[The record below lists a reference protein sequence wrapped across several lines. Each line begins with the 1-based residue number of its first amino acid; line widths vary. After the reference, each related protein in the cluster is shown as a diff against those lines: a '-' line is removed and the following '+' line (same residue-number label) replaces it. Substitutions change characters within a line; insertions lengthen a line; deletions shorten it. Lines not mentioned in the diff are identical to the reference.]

1 LKSRSGL
8 TLLRQTQSLSR
19 PRNQGG
25 YLLLHVDLPTRSE
38 ILAIASAR
46 SQASV
51 TIYLAT
57 SPLTEA
63 AQADRI
69 ALKNLGREAVAQLE
83 AAGTDK
89 RSIWPIEAAL
99 EEIGGDDE
107 FWAHQANSLAI
118 FITPDS
124 LRTFRLPSRLT
135 SAVHVSDRFHIKP
148 LLRAVTFG
156 QDAYVLAIGRGAVRL
171 IEVSGDLPPHAVP
184 VPGLP
189 RDMGDAIGRRSHTP
203 RDRPGNSG
211 EATSENA
218 LLTRYARAVDEA
230 LRPVLSGHER
240 PLIIAA
246 AEPMLSIYRS
256 VSSYAHTAPS
266 GLGGSADH
274 TADHVLAS
282 EARAVLDQL
291 HAGQIAELGALFAER
306 EGQGRA
312 TTDVAQAARA
322 ATFGAID
329 TLIVDI
335 DVTLP
340 GSVDDETGAVTF
352 SDVDDAVTYGVVDE
366 IVSRAMKSGA
376 RIVSARKADVPGNG
390 ALAAILRYP
399 M

>member
-1 LKSRSGL
+1 
-8 TLLRQTQSLSR
+8 
-19 PRNQGG
+19 
-25 YLLLHVDLPTRSE
+25 LLHVDLPTRPE
-38 ILAIASAR
+38 ILALASAR
-46 SQASV
+46 SDSSV

-57 SPLTEA
+57 TPLTEA

-69 ALKNLGREAVAQLE
+69 ALKNLGREAIAQLE

-118 FITPDS
+118 FITPDNF
-124 LRTFRLPSRLT
+124 RTFRLPSRLT

-171 IEVSGDLPPHAVP
+171 IEVSGDLPPHKVQ

-189 RDMGDAIGRRSHTP
+189 KDMADAIGRRSHTP
-203 RDRPGNSG
+203 RDRPGESG
-211 EATSENA
+211 EAASEHA
-218 LLTRYARAVDEA
+218 LLTRYARVVDEA

-256 VSSYAHTAPS
+256 VSSYAHTAPT
-266 GLGGSADH
+266 GLAGSADH

-291 HAGQIAELGALFAER
+291 HAGQIAELGALYTLR

-312 TTDVAQAARA
+312 TTDIAQAARA

-335 DVTLP
+335 DVTVP
-340 GSVDDETGAVTF
+340 GTVDDETGEVTF
-352 SDVDDAVTYGVVDE
+352 AEVDDALTYGVVDE

-376 RIVSARKADVPGNG
+376 HIVSARKADVPGNG

-399 M
+399 I

>member
-1 LKSRSGL
+1 M
-8 TLLRQTQSLSR
+8 
-19 PRNQGG
+19 
-25 YLLLHVDLPTRSE
+25 LHVDLPTRSE
-38 ILAIASAR
+38 ILTLASAR
-46 SQASV
+46 MQPSV

-57 SPLTEA
+57 TPLTAA

-69 ALKNLGREAVAQLE
+69 ALKNLGREAIAQLE
-83 AAGTDK
+83 AVGTDK

-99 EEIGGDDE
+99 DEIGGDDG

-118 FITPDS
+118 FITPDNV
-124 LRTFRLPSRLT
+124 RTFRLPSRLT
-135 SAVHVSDRFHIKP
+135 NAVHVSDRFHIKP

-171 IEVSGDLPPHAVP
+171 IEVSGDLPPHKVS

-189 RDMGDAIGRRSHTP
+189 HDMGDAIHRRSHTP
-203 RDRPGNSG
+203 RDRPGESG

-218 LLTRYARAVDEA
+218 LLTRYARVVDEV

-246 AEPMLSIYRS
+246 TEPMMSVYRS
-256 VSSYAHTAPS
+256 VSSYAHTAPT

-291 HAGQIAELGALFAER
+291 HAARIAELGSLFALR

-340 GSVDDETGAVTF
+340 GTVDDETGAVSF
-352 SDVDDAVTYGVVDE
+352 AELDDAVTYGVVDE
-366 IVSRAMKSGA
+366 IVSRAMKSGTQ
-376 RIVSARKADVPGNG
+376 IVSARKADVPGNG

>member
-1 LKSRSGL
+1 MSPLHANITGVGS
-8 TLLRQTQSLSR
+8 
-19 PRNQGG
+19 
-25 YLLLHVDLPTRSE
+25 LLHVDLPTRSE
-38 ILAIASAR
+38 VLALASAR
-46 SQASV
+46 AKPSI
-51 TIYLAT
+51 TIYLST
-57 SPLTEA
+57 TPMTEA
-63 AQADRI
+63 AEADRI
-69 ALKNLGREAVAQLE
+69 ALKNLGREAIGQLGV
-83 AAGTDK
+83 AGTDK

-99 EEIGGDDE
+99 EEIGNDDG

-118 FITPDS
+118 FITPHS

-148 LLRAVTFG
+148 LLRAVTFR
-156 QDAYVLAIGRGAVRL
+156 QDAWVLATGRGSVRL
-171 IEVSGDLPPHAVP
+171 IEVSGDLPPNPVS
-184 VPGLP
+184 VPGMP

-203 RDRPGNSG
+203 RDRPGESG

-218 LLTRYARAVDEA
+218 LLTRYSRVVDEA

-256 VSSYAHTAPS
+256 VSGSPHTAAK

-274 TADHVLAS
+274 SADHVLAS

-291 HAGQIAELGALFAER
+291 HAAEIAELVGLCVQR
-306 EGQGRA
+306 EAPGRA
-312 TTDVAQAARA
+312 TNDVALAARA

-340 GSVDDETGAVTF
+340 GLVDDETGAVTF
-352 SDVDDAVTYGVVDE
+352 SDVNDALTYGVVDE
-366 IVSRAMKSGA
+366 IVSRAMKSGV

>member
-1 LKSRSGL
+1 LPAPTRVRHGAC
-8 TLLRQTQSLSR
+8 QEDF
-19 PRNQGG
+19 P
-25 YLLLHVDLPTRSE
+25 LLHVDLPTRSE
-38 ILAIASAR
+38 VMSLASAR
-46 SQASV
+46 AAASV

-57 SPLTEA
+57 TPLTEA

-69 ALKNLGREAVAQLE
+69 TLKNLGREAVAQLE
-83 AAGTDK
+83 AAGADK
-89 RSIWPIEAAL
+89 RSIRPIEEAL
-99 EEIGGDDE
+99 DEIGGDDA
-107 FWAHQANSLAI
+107 FWAQQANSLAI

-148 LLRAVTFG
+148 LLRAVTFR
-156 QDAYVLAIGRGAVRL
+156 QDAWVLAIGRGAVRL
-171 IEVSGDLPPHAVP
+171 IEVSGDMPPHVVA

-189 RDMGDAIGRRSHTP
+189 RDMGDAIHRRSHTP
-203 RDRPGNSG
+203 RDRPGESG

-218 LLTRYARAVDEA
+218 LLTRYARVVDQA
-230 LRPVLSGHER
+230 LRPVLTGHER

-246 AEPMLSIYRS
+246 AEPMQSVYRS
-256 VSSYAHTAPS
+256 VSSYAHTAPT

-274 TADHVLAS
+274 TADHVLAA
-282 EARAVLDQL
+282 EARAVLDRL
-291 HAGQIAELGALFAER
+291 HAGEIDDLAALYTLR

-340 GSVDDETGAVTF
+340 GTVDDETGAVTF
-352 SDVDDAVTYGVVDE
+352 SAIDDAVAYGVVDE

-390 ALAAILRYP
+390 ALAAILRYA

>member
-1 LKSRSGL
+1 M
-8 TLLRQTQSLSR
+8 Q
-19 PRNQGG
+19 P
-25 YLLLHVDLPTRSE
+25 
-38 ILAIASAR
+38 
-46 SQASV
+46 SV

-57 SPLTEA
+57 TPLTEA
-63 AQADRI
+63 AQADRTQ
-69 ALKNLGREAVAQLE
+69 LKNLGREAVAQLE

-89 RSIWPIEAAL
+89 RSIWPIEAAI
-99 EEIGGDDE
+99 EEIGSDDG

-118 FITPDS
+118 FMTPDG

-148 LLRAVTFG
+148 LLRAVTFK
-156 QDAYVLAIGRGAVRL
+156 QNAYVLAIGRGAVRL
-171 IEVSGDLPPHAVP
+171 IEVSADLPPHTVP
-184 VPGLP
+184 VAGLP
-189 RDMGDAIGRRSHTP
+189 KDMSDAIGRRSHTD

-218 LLTRYARAVDEA
+218 LLTRYARVVDEA

-246 AEPMLSIYRS
+246 TEPMLSIYRS
-256 VSSYAHTAPS
+256 VSSYAHTAAP

-274 TADHVLAS
+274 TPDHVLAA
-282 EARAVLDQL
+282 EARGVLDQL
-291 HAGQIAELGALFAER
+291 HASEIAELGGLFTQR
-306 EGQGRA
+306 EAQGRA

-340 GSVDDETGAVTF
+340 GVVDEESGAVTF
-352 SDVDDAVTYGVVDE
+352 AAAESATTYGVVDE

>member
-1 LKSRSGL
+1 M
-8 TLLRQTQSLSR
+8 
-19 PRNQGG
+19 
-25 YLLLHVDLPTRSE
+25 LHVDLPTRSE
-38 ILAIASAR
+38 ILALAAAR
-46 SQASV
+46 AGASV

-57 SPLTEA
+57 TPLTEA

-69 ALKNLGREAVAQLE
+69 ALKNLGREAISQLE

-89 RSIWPIEAAL
+89 RLIWPIEAAL
-99 EEIGGDDE
+99 DEVGGDDG

-148 LLRAVTFG
+148 LLRAVTFA
-156 QDAYVLAIGRGAVRL
+156 QDAYVLAIGMGGVRL
-171 IEVSGDLPPHAVP
+171 IEVSPDLPPHPVSVP
-184 VPGLP
+184 DLP
-189 RDMGDAIGRRSHTP
+189 KDMADAIGRRSHSKRSGDMT
-203 RDRPGNSG
+203 SG
-211 EATSENA
+211 ERTSENA
-218 LLTRYARAVDEA
+218 LLTRYARTVDEA

-246 AEPMLSIYRS
+246 TEPMLSIYRS
-256 VSSYAHTAPS
+256 VSSYANTAAQ

-274 TADHVLAS
+274 TADHVLAG
-282 EARAVLDQL
+282 EARDVLDQL
-291 HAGQIAELGALFAER
+291 HAAQIADLAGLYTQR
-306 EGQGRA
+306 EAQGRA
-312 TTDVAQAARA
+312 TTDVSQAARA
-322 ATFGAID
+322 ATFGAVD

-340 GSVDDETGAVTF
+340 GLVDDETGAVTF
-352 SDVDDAVTYGVVDE
+352 ADTDDAVTYGVVDE

>member
-1 LKSRSGL
+1 M
-8 TLLRQTQSLSR
+8 
-19 PRNQGG
+19 
-25 YLLLHVDLPTRSE
+25 LHVDLPTRSE
-38 ILAIASAR
+38 ILALASAR
-46 SQASV
+46 THPSV

-57 SPLTEA
+57 TPLTEA
-63 AQADRI
+63 AHADRTQ
-69 ALKNLGREAVAQLE
+69 LKNLGREAIAQLE

-99 EEIGGDDE
+99 EEVGSDDG

-148 LLRAVTFG
+148 LLRAVTFA
-156 QDAYVLAIGRGAVRL
+156 QDAYVLAIGRGDVRL
-171 IEVSGDLPPHAVP
+171 IEVSADLPPHAVP

-203 RDRPGNSG
+203 RDRPGESG
-211 EATSENA
+211 QATSENA
-218 LLTRYARAVDEA
+218 LLTRYARVVDEA

-256 VSSYAHTAPS
+256 VSSYAHTAPT

-274 TADHVLAS
+274 TADHVLAG
-282 EARAVLDQL
+282 EARGVLDQL
-291 HAGQIAELGALFAER
+291 HAGKIAELQSLFALR

-312 TTDVAQAARA
+312 TTDVSQAARA

-340 GSVDDETGAVTF
+340 GMVDDETGAVTF
-352 SDVDDAVTYGVVDE
+352 AETDDAVTYGVVDE

-376 RIVSARKADVPGNG
+376 HIVSARKADVPGNG

>member
-1 LKSRSGL
+1 
-8 TLLRQTQSLSR
+8 
-19 PRNQGG
+19 
-25 YLLLHVDLPTRSE
+25 LLHVDLPTRSE
-38 ILAIASAR
+38 IMALASAR
-46 SQASV
+46 AGASV

-57 SPLTEA
+57 TPLTEA

-69 ALKNLGREAVAQLE
+69 ALKNLGREAVAQLG

-99 EEIGGDDE
+99 EEIGSDDG

-118 FITPDS
+118 FVTPDS
-124 LRTFRLPSRLT
+124 VRTFRLPSRLT

-171 IEVSGDLPPHAVP
+171 IEVSGDMPPHAVP

-189 RDMGDAIGRRSHTP
+189 KDMGDAINRRSHTP

-218 LLTRYARAVDEA
+218 LLTRYARVVDEA

-256 VSSYAHTAPS
+256 VSSYAHTAPA

-291 HAGQIAELGALFAER
+291 HAGQIAELSALYTLR

-340 GSVDDETGAVTF
+340 GTVDDETGAVTF
-352 SDVDDAVTYGVVDE
+352 ADVDDAVAYGVVDE
-366 IVSRAMKSGA
+366 IVSRAMKAGA
-376 RIVSARKADVPGNG
+376 RIISARKADVPGGG